1 MPNVVIASTN
11 AAVVQGLELK
21 LRSHD
26 FSVVTYDSAE
36 TFMGQLAQSDPTV
49 TLIGEEMD
57 CQPGFRISRWFRDNA
72 GRGAV
77 IVMGADQPE
86 SAIDALEAGADDY
99 ISREADFRELICRIR
114 ALLRRFPS

>member
-11 AAVVQGLELK
+11 SAVVQGLELK

-26 FSVVTYDSAE
+26 FSVVTFDSAE
-36 TFMGQLAQSDPTV
+36 SVMTQLAQSDSTLA
-49 TLIGEEMD
+49 LIGEEID
-57 CQPGFRISRWFRDNA
+57 CQPGFRVSSWFRDKG

-77 IVMGADQPE
+77 IVIGDDEPQA
-86 SAIDALEAGADDY
+86 AIDALDAGADDY

-114 ALLRRFPS
+114 ALMRRFPG